1 MDDPVSKYPKPPFRK
16 QTQPWLGLLR
26 DMDAKP
32 DHGENTY
39 LGSGRLAGRKAL
51 ITGGDSG
58 MGRAAAIAYARE
70 GADVAIIICQRRARR
85 ARSDRSRQQAGSVSH
100 CRAILA
106 TKAFVRSCRP
116 RGRDNAGS
124 NRQELRCGYFDDFEA
139 LKATH
144 PGETP
149 MSKEDKEFRQKKKA
163 AKKAAKKAG
172 KKAAKDAKVDRSD
185 PSTKATTFS
194 T

>member
-1 MDDPVSKYPKPPFRK
+1 MVS
-16 QTQPWLGLLR
+16 
-26 DMDAKP
+26 A
-32 DHGENTY
+32 
-39 LGSGRLAGRKAL
+39 
-51 ITGGDSG
+51 
-58 MGRAAAIAYARE
+58 
-70 GADVAIIICQRRARR
+70 
-85 ARSDRSRQQAGSVSH
+85 
-100 CRAILA
+100 RAILH
-106 TKAFVRSCRP
+106 
-116 RGRDNAGS
+116 
-124 NRQELRCGYFDDFEA
+124 L
-139 LKATH
+139 H